1 MRRYLL
7 LIVPTLIFSKVHYA
21 KVEPYER
28 YTIESAV
35 AGEVVIS
42 KRELEGS
49 FIQSSLIVKLDS
61 RVDEYELKSS
71 RERLKI
77 IGKILEINRES
88 LSSVKESLDREESYY
103 LKIESLSTI
112 PQSKRDNAFYS
123 YISTKSKYLSIK
135 EKIESLKEERLGLEL
150 KIATLKDRLSKKRFT
165 IKGRFLNELLVH
177 KRDFVTAGT
186 PIAVVDDLTKA
197 KLVIYLNEDELEN
210 IENRRV
216 YIDGS
221 KTDLKIS
228 KVWKVA
234 DKKFI
239 SSYRVEILV
248 PNPKYRFSTLLKV
261 ELR

>member
-1 MRRYLL
+1 
-7 LIVPTLIFSKVHYA
+7 
-21 KVEPYER
+21 
-28 YTIESAV
+28 
-35 AGEVVIS
+35 
-42 KRELEGS
+42 
-49 FIQSSLIVKLDS
+49 
-61 RVDEYELKSS
+61 
-71 RERLKI
+71 
-77 IGKILEINRES
+77 
-88 LSSVKESLDREESYY
+88 
-103 LKIESLSTI
+103 
-112 PQSKRDNAFYS
+112 
-123 YISTKSKYLSIK
+123 
-135 EKIESLKEERLGLEL
+135 LGLEL

-248 PNPKYRFSTLLKV
+248 PNQNIDFLTPKS
-261 ELR
+261 